1 MNLSLVFAILFAIF
15 YFHPA
20 MADQA
25 SAAKAVGPVVA
36 QDVGAWLRKLNA
48 SSQRKAYTGTFVVS
62 TAGSMSSARIWHV
75 CDGEQQVER
84 VDTLTGPAR
93 STLRRND
100 EVVTFLPD
108 TQVALLERRDA
119 LSLFPAL
126 LQPGD
131 QAVGDFYTLRPLTAS
146 DRVAGLLTDVHELVP
161 RDDWRFGYRVWSDR
175 KTGLVL
181 KLQTLDPERRVLEQ
195 VAFSELNMGAPVK
208 AEQLLGMMNNRSGY
222 TVHNL
227 TTVRTTPLEQGW
239 RLKQPLPGFS
249 SSGCHV
255 RTFSTWA
262 DQKNAP
268 MQCVF
273 SDGLASISVF
283 VEVFDAS
290 RHMGSGQMASGA
302 TQSLSRRV
310 GDHWVTFVGEVPAKT
325 LAWFAHSL
333 ERTR

>member
-1 MNLSLVFAILFAIF
+1 MRLKLFFAAYLAIF
-15 YFHPA
+15 SISPVW
-20 MADQA
+20 ADSVA
-25 SAAKAVGPVVA
+25 PTKSGVSAVTS
-36 QDVGAWLRKLNA
+36 DVGTWLRKLNE

-62 TAGSMSSARIWHV
+62 TAGTMSSARIWHV

-84 VDTLTGPAR
+84 VDTLTGPPR

-108 TQVALLERRDA
+108 SQVALQERREA
-119 LSLFPAL
+119 LSLFPAI
-126 LQPGD
+126 LQPGN
-131 QAVGDFYTLRPLTAS
+131 QAVGDYYTLRALGSS
-146 DRVAGLLTDVHELVP
+146 DRVAGLLTEAHQLVP

-181 KLQTLDPERRVLEQ
+181 KLQTLDAEERVLEQ

-208 AEQLLGMMNNRSGY
+208 AEQLLRMMKSRTGY

-227 TTVRTTPLEQGW
+227 TTVRTTALEQGW
-239 RLKQPLPGFS
+239 RLKQPLPGFAS
-249 SSGCHV
+249 TGCHV
-255 RTFSTWA
+255 RTFATWA
-262 DQKNAP
+262 EQRNAP
-268 MQCVF
+268 MQCVY

-283 VEVFDAS
+283 VEAFDAS
-290 RHMGSGQMASGA
+290 RHTGPGQMSSGA
-302 TQSLSRRV
+302 TQSMSRRV
-310 GDHWVTFVGEVPAKT
+310 GDFWVTFVGEVPAKT